1 MTTLS
6 REQLAEDNAGLITL
20 LRQRE
25 EESERLKQE
34 LLDRPFLDRVRI
46 ESGTEAVSA
55 LTAACKLRDA
65 QLATTQQHLEVQQTA
80 TYQAVEREHE
90 AKRQLA
96 AKEAE
101 IERLKE
107 RLENSKLCN
116 INLLTLHSHELD
128 DLRAQLASMTKERG
142 DLVEACTKHFQQ
154 ACQER
159 DALASMTAQVKEL
172 EANTHN
178 ATVAYWMNMHTQ
190 MQQEAKKR
198 FDDWFTIASE
208 RDTIKQQLTAST
220 ASRAKLE
227 AVLDRC
233 LEDLRQWKNSY
244 PRVARDIR
252 DEALD
257 NLCTNDIIQLGE
269 QALTTERPHEEK

>member
-1 MTTLS
+1 MSTLS
-6 REQLAEDNAGLITL
+6 REQVEALAQQFHETYERLAPSFSYTTRTESCKPWSEVPEQNKNLMIAVCGEILTSQRDL

-116 INLLTLHSHELD
+116 LNLLTLHSHELD

-178 ATVAYWMNMHTQ
+178 A
-190 MQQEAKKR
+190 
-198 FDDWFTIASE
+198 S
-208 RDTIKQQLTAST
+208 S
-220 ASRAKLE
+220 
-227 AVLDRC
+227 
-233 LEDLRQWKNSY
+233 
-244 PRVARDIR
+244 
-252 DEALD
+252 
-257 NLCTNDIIQLGE
+257 
-269 QALTTERPHEEK
+269 